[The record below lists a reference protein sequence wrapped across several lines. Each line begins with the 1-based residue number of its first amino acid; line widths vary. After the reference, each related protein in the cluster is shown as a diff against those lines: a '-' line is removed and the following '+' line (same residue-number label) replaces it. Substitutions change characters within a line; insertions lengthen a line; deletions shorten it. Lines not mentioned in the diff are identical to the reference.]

1 MPAASFLAQ
10 MGQSLGMNA
19 ASSAGSSAGG
29 GIADALFGGI
39 SARRNWKYKQKEMAL
54 QQQYALEQMS
64 KSAEYQ
70 LAHDKQMFD
79 YQNAYNDPSAILERN
94 LDAGL
99 NPAAVLG
106 QSGVGVSATIP
117 TASGGAPS
125 GHGPVASGSGGGL
138 AALAG
143 NPSAYADVQ
152 LKDAQQERERSAAT
166 LNDSAA
172 ALNDAEADWYK
183 SQTVDKDLRE
193 RLIKAQAG
201 LAEAGITES
210 SSRASLNTAI
220 ALSYSIDNELK
231 DAAFG
236 YNLELIKAN
245 LGKAKEEYYQLKSRT
260 GYIDDLIEGELQL
273 LTARAI
279 YLKAS
284 ASNQEQLARVN
295 ELTATD
301 LENWFDVN
309 WNTEVEVPIINEKGK
324 VERTIKMTGKEI
336 RREYMKLDLQD
347 FQYDM
352 YTNRWELRSEKNR
365 FGYSIANTAVSG
377 AISLAGHA
385 VGANILS
392 SAPPVQKVEDVTEE
406 LVPTPGSLGG
416 GWSKHTSKTSRQFR
430 HK

>member
-1 MPAASFLAQ
+1 MPAASFAAL

-19 ASSAGSSAGG
+19 ASSAGASAGG

-70 LAHDKQMFD
+70 LSHDKQMFD
-79 YQNAYNDPSAILERN
+79 YQNAYNDPSAVLERN
-94 LDAGL
+94 LSAGL

-117 TASGGAPS
+117 TSSGGAPS
-125 GHGPVASGSGGGL
+125 GHGPVASGSGAGL

-143 NPSAYADVQ
+143 NPSAYADIQ
-152 LKDAQQERERSAAT
+152 LKDAQQERERSAA
-166 LNDSAA
+166 N
-172 ALNDAEADWYK
+172 LNDAEADWYK
-183 SQTVDKDLRE
+183 SQTLDKSLRE

-220 ALSYSIDNELK
+220 TLSYSIDNELK

-245 LGKAKEEYYQLKSRT
+245 LGKAKEEYYQLKTRT
-260 GYIDDLIEGELQL
+260 GFIDDQIEAELQL

-279 YLKAS
+279 YLKSS
-284 ASNQEQLARVN
+284 ASNQDQLARVN
-295 ELTATD
+295 ELTADD

-309 WNTEVEVPIINEKGK
+309 WNTKVEVPIINEKGK
-324 VERTIKMTGKEI
+324 VERTVEMTGKEI
-336 RREYMKLDLQD
+336 RKEYMKLNLQD

-365 FGYSIANTAVSG
+365 FGYSIVNTAVSG
-377 AISLAGHA
+377 AISA
-385 VGANILS
+385 VGHVAGAKVLS
-392 SAPPVQKVEDVTEE
+392 SAPPVQRLEDVTED
-406 LVPTPGSLGG
+406 LVSSPDGS
-416 GWSKHTSKTSRQFR
+416 GWTKHTSTISRQFR
-430 HK
+430 RQ

>member
-1 MPAASFLAQ
+1 MPPISFAAQ

-19 ASSAGSSAGG
+19 AGSAGSSAGA

-54 QQQYALEQMS
+54 QQQYALEQMT
-64 KSAEYQ
+64 KSAEFQ

-79 YQNAYNDPSAILERN
+79 YQNAYNDPSAVLERN
-94 LDAGL
+94 LAAGL

-117 TASGGAPS
+117 TASGGAPT
-125 GHGPVASGSGGGL
+125 GHGPVATGSGGGL
-138 AALAG
+138 SALAG
-143 NPSAYADVQ
+143 NPSAYADIQ
-152 LKDAQQERERSAAT
+152 LKDAQQERER
-166 LNDSAA
+166 SAA

-193 RLIKAQAG
+193 RLLKAQAG

-210 SSRASLNTAI
+210 SSRASLNAAI
-220 ALSYSIDNELK
+220 TLSYSIDNELK

-236 YNLELIKAN
+236 YNLELIKAD
-245 LGKAKEEYYQLKSRT
+245 LGKAKEEYYQLKART
-260 GYIDDLIEGELQL
+260 GYVDDLIEAELQL

-284 ASNQEQLARVN
+284 SSNQEQLARVN
-295 ELTATD
+295 ELTAND

-309 WNTEVEVPIINEKGK
+309 WNTKVEVPIINEKGK
-324 VERTIKMTGKEI
+324 VERTVMMTGKEI
-336 RREYMKLDLQD
+336 RKEYMRLDLQD

-352 YTNRWELRSEKNR
+352 FTNRWELRSEKNR
-365 FGYSIANTAVSG
+365 FGYSIANTVVSG

-385 VGANILS
+385 AGAKIIS
-392 SAPPVQKVEDVTEE
+392 SAPPVQRIEDVTED
-406 LVPTPGSLGG
+406 LVPTPSSLGG
-416 GWSKHTSKTSRQFR
+416 GWSKHTTSTSRQFR
-430 HK
+430 RN

>member
-1 MPAASFLAQ
+1 MPAASFPAL

-19 ASSAGSSAGG
+19 ASSAGASSGA

-79 YQNAYNDPSAILERN
+79 YENAYNAPAAVFERN
-94 LDAGL
+94 LAAGV
-99 NPAAVLG
+99 NPAALLG

-117 TASGGAPS
+117 TSSGGAPS
-125 GHGPVASGSGGGL
+125 GHGPVAAGPGGGL

-143 NPSAYADVQ
+143 NPSAYADIQ
-152 LKDAQQERERSAAT
+152 LKDAQQERER
-166 LNDSAA
+166 SAA

-183 SQTVDKDLRE
+183 SQTLDKSLRE
-193 RLIKAQAG
+193 RLMKAQAG

-210 SSRASLNTAI
+210 SSRASLNAAI
-220 ALSYSIDNELK
+220 TLSYSIDNELK

-236 YNLELIKAN
+236 YNFELIKAN
-245 LGKAKEEYYQLKSRT
+245 LGKAKEEYYQLKTRT
-260 GYIDDLIEGELQL
+260 GYVDDQIEAELQL

-279 YLKAS
+279 YLKS
-284 ASNQEQLARVN
+284 AAANQDQLSRVN
-295 ELTATD
+295 ELTADD

-309 WNTEVEVPIINEKGK
+309 WNTKVEVPIINEKGK
-324 VERTIKMTGKEI
+324 VERTVEMTGKEI
-336 RREYMKLDLQD
+336 RKEYMKLNLQD

-365 FGYSIANTAVSG
+365 FGYSIVNTAVSG
-377 AISLAGHA
+377 AISAAGH
-385 VGANILS
+385 VSGAKVLS
-392 SAPPVQKVEDVTEE
+392 SAPPVQRFEDVTED
-406 LVPTPGSLGG
+406 LVPSPDGA
-416 GWSKHTSKTSRQFR
+416 GWTKHTTTTSRQFR
-430 HK
+430 R

>member
-1 MPAASFLAQ
+1 MPAASFAAL

-19 ASSAGSSAGG
+19 ASSAGSSAGA

-64 KSAEYQ
+64 KSAEFQ

-79 YQNAYNDPSAILERN
+79 YQNAYNDPSAVLERN
-94 LDAGL
+94 LAAGL

-117 TASGGAPS
+117 TSSGGAPS

-138 AALAG
+138 AALSG
-143 NPSAYADVQ
+143 NPSAYADIQ
-152 LKDAQQERERSAAT
+152 LKDAQQERERSAA
-166 LNDSAA
+166 S
-172 ALNDAEADWYK
+172 LNDAEADWYR
-183 SQTVDKDLRE
+183 SQTLDKDLRE
-193 RLIKAQAG
+193 RLMKAQAG

-210 SSRASLNTAI
+210 ASRASLNAAI
-220 ALSYSIDNELK
+220 TLSYSIDNELK

-245 LGKAKEEYYQLKSRT
+245 LGKAKEEYYQLKTRT
-260 GYIDDLIEGELQL
+260 GYVDDLLEGELQL

-279 YLKAS
+279 YLKSS

-295 ELTATD
+295 ELTADD

-309 WNTEVEVPIINEKGK
+309 WNTKVEVPIIDEKGK
-324 VERTIKMTGKEI
+324 VERTVVMTGKEI
-336 RREYMKLDLQD
+336 RKEYMKLNLQD

-365 FGYSIANTAVSG
+365 FGYSIVNTAVSG
-377 AISLAGHA
+377 AISAAGHA
-385 VGANILS
+385 VGAKVLS
-392 SAPPVQKVEDVTEE
+392 TAPPVQRFDDVTEDF
-406 LVPTPGSLGG
+406 VPSPDGA
-416 GWSKHTSKTSRQFR
+416 GWTKHTSTTSRQFR
-430 HK
+430 R

>member
-1 MPAASFLAQ
+1 MPAASFAAQ
-10 MGQSLGMNA
+10 MAQAFGMNA
-19 ASSAGSSAGG
+19 ASSSGASSGG

-79 YQNAYNDPSAILERN
+79 YQNAYNDPSAVLERN

-138 AALAG
+138 AALSG
-143 NPSAYADVQ
+143 NPSAYADIQ
-152 LKDAQQERERSAAT
+152 LKDAQQERER
-166 LNDSAA
+166 SAA

-183 SQTVDKDLRE
+183 SQTLDKSLRE
-193 RLIKAQAG
+193 RLMKAQAG

-210 SSRASLNTAI
+210 SSRASLNAAI
-220 ALSYSIDNELK
+220 TLSYSIDNELK

-236 YNLELIKAN
+236 YNFEMIKAN
-245 LGKAKEEYYQLKSRT
+245 LGKAKEEYYQLKTRT
-260 GYIDDLIEGELQL
+260 GYVDDQIEAELQL

-279 YLKAS
+279 YLKSS
-284 ASNQEQLARVN
+284 ASNQEQLSRVN
-295 ELTATD
+295 ELTADD

-309 WNTEVEVPIINEKGK
+309 WNTKVEVPIINEKGK
-324 VERTIKMTGKEI
+324 VERTVEMTGKDI
-336 RREYMKLDLQD
+336 RKEYMKLNLQD

-365 FGYSIANTAVSG
+365 FGYSIVNTAVSG
-377 AISLAGHA
+377 AISA
-385 VGANILS
+385 VGHVAGAKVLS
-392 SAPPVQKVEDVTEE
+392 SAPPVQRFDDVTED
-406 LVPTPGSLGG
+406 LVPSPDGA
-416 GWSKHTSKTSRQFR
+416 GWTKHTTTTSRQFR
-430 HK
+430 R

>member
-1 MPAASFLAQ
+1 MPPASFAAQ
-10 MGQSLGMNA
+10 MGQALGMNA
-19 ASSAGSSAGG
+19 ASSSGSSVGAGL
-29 GIADALFGGI
+29 ADALFGGI

-64 KSAEYQ
+64 KSAEFQ

-79 YQNAYNDPSAILERN
+79 YQNAYNDPSAVLARN

-138 AALAG
+138 SALAG
-143 NPSAYADVQ
+143 NPSAYADIE
-152 LKDAQQERERSAAT
+152 LKNAQQERER
-166 LNDSAA
+166 SAA

-183 SQTVDKDLRE
+183 SQTLDKDLRE
-193 RLIKAQAG
+193 RLMKAQAG
-201 LAEAGITES
+201 LAEAGITEA

-220 ALSYSIDNELK
+220 TLSYSIDTELK

-236 YNLELIKAN
+236 YNLEQIKAD
-245 LGKAKEEYYQLKSRT
+245 LGKAKEEYYQLKART
-260 GYIDDLIEGELQL
+260 GYIDDLVEGELQL

-284 ASNQEQLARVN
+284 SSNQEQLARVN
-295 ELTATD
+295 ELTASD

-309 WNTEVEVPIINEKGK
+309 WKTQVEVPIINEKGK
-324 VERTIKMTGKEI
+324 IERTIKMTGKEI
-336 RREYMKLDLQD
+336 RKEYMKLNLQD

-365 FGYSIANTAVSG
+365 FGYSIVNTAVSG
-377 AISLAGHA
+377 AISA
-385 VGANILS
+385 VGHVSGAKVLS
-392 SAPPVQKVEDVTEE
+392 TAPPVQRFDDVTEE
-406 LVPTPGSLGG
+406 FVLTPGSQGG
-416 GWSKHTSKTSRQFR
+416 GWTKHTSTTSRQIR
-430 HK
+430 R

>member
-1 MPAASFLAQ
+1 MIPAGFAAMMAQSF
-10 MGQSLGMNA
+10 GMNA
-19 ASSAGSSAGG
+19 ASSAGSSAGAG
-29 GIADALFGGI
+29 MADALFGGI

-54 QQQYALEQMS
+54 QQQYALEQMT
-64 KSAEYQ
+64 KSAEFQ

-79 YQNAYNDPSAILERN
+79 YQNAYNDPSAVLERN
-94 LDAGL
+94 LVAGL

-143 NPSAYADVQ
+143 NPSAYADIE
-152 LKDAQQERERSAAT
+152 LKNAQQERER
-166 LNDSAA
+166 SAA

-183 SQTVDKDLRE
+183 SQTLDKDLRE
-193 RLIKAQAG
+193 RLMKAQAG
-201 LAEAGITES
+201 LAEQGITES
-210 SSRASLNTAI
+210 SSRAKLNAAI
-220 ALSYSIDNELK
+220 SLSYSIDNELK

-236 YNLELIKAN
+236 YNLEQIKAD
-245 LGKAKEEYYQLKSRT
+245 LGKAKEEYYQLKART

-279 YLKAS
+279 YLKSS

-295 ELTATD
+295 ELTADD

-324 VERTIKMTGKEI
+324 IERTIKMTGKEI
-336 RREYMKLDLQD
+336 RKEYMKLDLQD

-365 FGYSIANTAVSG
+365 FGYSLVNTAVSG
-377 AISLAGHA
+377 AMSAAGHVA
-385 VGANILS
+385 GAKVLS
-392 SAPPVQKVEDVTEE
+392 SAPPVQRFDDVSEDFA
-406 LVPTPGSLGG
+406 PIPGG
-416 GWSKHTSKTSRQFR
+416 GWTKHTTRTSRQIR
-430 HK
+430 R

>member
-1 MPAASFLAQ
+1 MIPAGFAA
-10 MGQSLGMNA
+10 MMAQSLGMNA
-19 ASSAGSSAGG
+19 AASAGSSAGAG
-29 GIADALFGGI
+29 MADALFGGI

-54 QQQYALEQMS
+54 QQQYALEQMT
-64 KSAEYQ
+64 KSAEFQ

-79 YQNAYNDPSAILERN
+79 YQNAYNDPSAVLERN

-143 NPSAYADVQ
+143 NPSAYADVE
-152 LKDAQQERERSAAT
+152 LKNAQQERER
-166 LNDSAA
+166 SAA

-183 SQTVDKDLRE
+183 SQTVDKGLRE
-193 RLIKAQAG
+193 RLMKAQAG
-201 LAEAGITES
+201 LAEQGITES
-210 SSRASLNTAI
+210 SSRAMLNTAI
-220 ALSYSIDNELK
+220 SLSYSIDNELK

-236 YNLELIKAN
+236 YNLEMIKAN
-245 LGKAKEEYYQLKSRT
+245 LGKAKEEYYQLKART
-260 GYIDDLIEGELQL
+260 GYIDEQIEAELQL
-273 LTARAI
+273 LTARAL
-279 YLKAS
+279 YLKS
-284 ASNQEQLARVN
+284 SSSNQEQLARVN
-295 ELTATD
+295 ELTADD

-324 VERTIKMTGKEI
+324 IERTVKMTGKEI
-336 RREYMKLDLQD
+336 RKEYMKLSLQD

-365 FGYSIANTAVSG
+365 FGYSVVNTAVSG
-377 AISLAGHA
+377 AISTVGHVAGA
-385 VGANILS
+385 KVLS
-392 SAPPVQKVEDVTEE
+392 TAPPVQRFEDVSED
-406 LVPTPGSLGG
+406 LAPSPDG
-416 GWSKHTSKTSRQFR
+416 GWTKHTTRTSRQFR
-430 HK
+430 R

>member
-1 MPAASFLAQ
+1 MPAGSFLAM

-64 KSAEYQ
+64 KSAEFQ

-79 YQNAYNDPSAILERN
+79 YQNAYNDPTAVLERN

-117 TASGGAPS
+117 TSSGGAPS
-125 GHGPVASGSGGGL
+125 GHGPVASGSAGGL
-138 AALAG
+138 AALSG
-143 NPSAYADVQ
+143 NPSAYADIQ
-152 LKDAQQERERSAAT
+152 LKDAQQERERSAA
-166 LNDSAA
+166 S
-172 ALNDAEADWYK
+172 LNDAQADWYR
-183 SQTVDKDLRE
+183 SQTLDKGLRE
-193 RLIKAQAG
+193 RLLQAEAG

-210 SSRASLNTAI
+210 TSRANLNTAI
-220 ALSYSIDNELK
+220 TLSYTIDNELK
-231 DAAFG
+231 DAAIG
-236 YNLELIKAN
+236 YNLEMIKAD
-245 LGKAKEEYYQLKSRT
+245 LGKAKEEYYQLKART
-260 GYIDDLIEGELQL
+260 GYIDDQIEAELQL

-279 YLKAS
+279 YLKSAS
-284 ASNQEQLARVN
+284 SNQEQLARVN
-295 ELTATD
+295 ELTADD

-309 WNTEVEVPIINEKGK
+309 WNTQVEVPIINEKGK
-324 VERTIKMTGKEI
+324 VERTVKMTGKDI

-365 FGYSIANTAVSG
+365 FGYSIVNTAVSG
-377 AISLAGHA
+377 AISAAGGV
-385 VGANILS
+385 VGAKVHS
-392 SAPPVQKVEDVTEE
+392 SAPPVQRVDDVVEDF
-406 LVPTPGSLGG
+406 VPNSSSLGG
-416 GWSKHTSKTSRQFR
+416 GWSKRTTTTSRQWR

>member
-1 MPAASFLAQ
+1 MPAASFLTQ
-10 MGQSLGMNA
+10 MGQSLGLNA
-19 ASSAGSSAGG
+19 ASSSGASAGA

-64 KSAEYQ
+64 KSAEFQ

-79 YQNAYNDPSAILERN
+79 YQNAYNDPSAVLERN
-94 LDAGL
+94 LAAGL

-143 NPSAYADVQ
+143 NPSAYADLE
-152 LKDAQQERERSAAT
+152 LKDAQQERER
-166 LNDSAA
+166 SAA

-201 LAEAGITES
+201 LAEAGVTEA
-210 SSRASLNTAI
+210 SSRASLNAAI
-220 ALSYSIDNELK
+220 TLSYSIDNELK

-236 YNLELIKAN
+236 YNLEQIKAD
-245 LGKAKEEYYQLKSRT
+245 LGKAKEEYYQLKART
-260 GYIDDLIEGELQL
+260 GYIDDQIEGELQL

-295 ELTATD
+295 ELTASD

-309 WNTEVEVPIINEKGK
+309 WNTQIEVPIVDEKGK
-324 VERTIKMTGKEI
+324 VERTVKMTGKEI
-336 RREYMKLDLQD
+336 RKEYMKLELQD

-352 YTNRWELRSEKNR
+352 YTGRWQLRTEKNR

-385 VGANILS
+385 VGAKILS
-392 SAPPVQKVEDVTEE
+392 SAPPVQQVEDVTEE
-406 LVPTPGSLGG
+406 FVPTPGSLGG
-416 GWSKHTSKTSRQFR
+416 GWSKHISTTSRKFR
-430 HK
+430 RN

>member
-1 MPAASFLAQ
+1 MPPASFLAQ
-10 MGQSLGMNA
+10 MGQSLGLNA
-19 ASSAGSSAGG
+19 ASSAGSSTGAGL
-29 GIADALFGGI
+29 ADALFGGI

-64 KSAEYQ
+64 KSAEFQ

-79 YQNAYNDPSAILERN
+79 YQNAYNDPSAVLERN
-94 LDAGL
+94 LAAGL

-117 TASGGAPS
+117 TSSGGAPS

-143 NPSAYADVQ
+143 NPSAYADLQ
-152 LKDAQQERERSAAT
+152 LKDAQQERERSAA
-166 LNDSAA
+166 D
-172 ALNDAEADWYK
+172 LNDAEAEWYK

-210 SSRASLNTAI
+210 SSRASLNAAI
-220 ALSYSIDNELK
+220 TLSYSIDNELK

-236 YNLELIKAN
+236 YNLELIKAD
-245 LGKAKEEYYQLKSRT
+245 LGKAKEEYYQLKART
-260 GYIDDLIEGELQL
+260 GYIDDLIEADLQL

-284 ASNQEQLARVN
+284 SSNQEQLARVN
-295 ELTATD
+295 ELTAND

-309 WNTEVEVPIINEKGK
+309 WNTQVEVPIIDEKGK
-324 VERTIKMTGKEI
+324 VERTVKMTGKEI
-336 RREYMKLDLQD
+336 RKEYMKLDLQD

-377 AISLAGHA
+377 ALSLAGHA
-385 VGANILS
+385 AGAKIIS
-392 SAPPVQKVEDVTEE
+392 SAAPVQRFEDVTEDF
-406 LVPTPGSLGG
+406 VPTPGSLGG
-416 GWSKHTSKTSRQFR
+416 GWTKHTSSSSRQFR
-430 HK
+430 RK

>member
-1 MPAASFLAQ
+1 MPPASFAAQ
-10 MGQSLGMNA
+10 MGQALAMNA
-19 ASSAGSSAGG
+19 ASSGGSSAGS

-79 YQNAYNDPSAILERN
+79 YQNSYNDPSAVLQRN
-94 LDAGL
+94 LVAGL

-117 TASGGAPS
+117 TSSGGAPS
-125 GHGPVASGSGGGL
+125 GHGPVATGSGGGL
-138 AALAG
+138 SALAG
-143 NPSAYADVQ
+143 NPSAYADIQ
-152 LKDAQQERERSAAT
+152 LKDAQRERER
-166 LNDSAA
+166 SAA

-183 SQTVDKDLRE
+183 SQTLDKSLRE
-193 RLIKAQAG
+193 RLMKAQAG
-201 LAEAGITES
+201 LSEAGITEA
-210 SSRASLNTAI
+210 SSRAHLNTAI

-236 YNLELIKAN
+236 YNFEIIKAN
-245 LGKAKEEYYQLKSRT
+245 LGKAKEEYYQLKTRT
-260 GYIDDLIEGELQL
+260 GYIDDQIEAELQL

-279 YLKAS
+279 YLKS
-284 ASNQEQLARVN
+284 AGSNQEQLSRVN
-295 ELTATD
+295 ELTADD

-309 WNTEVEVPIINEKGK
+309 WNTKVEVPIIDEKGR
-324 VERTIKMTGKEI
+324 VERTVEMTGKEI
-336 RREYMKLDLQD
+336 RKEYMKLSLQD

-365 FGYSIANTAVSG
+365 FGYSIVNTAVSG
-377 AISLAGHA
+377 AISA
-385 VGANILS
+385 VGHVAGAKVLG
-392 SAPPVQKVEDVTEE
+392 SAPPVQRLEDVTED
-406 LVPTPGSLGG
+406 LVPGPDGV
-416 GWSKHTSKTSRQFR
+416 GWTKHTTKTSRQFR
-430 HK
+430 R

>member
-1 MPAASFLAQ
+1 MPAASFAAL

-19 ASSAGSSAGG
+19 ASSAGSSAGA

-64 KSAEYQ
+64 KSAEFQ

-79 YQNAYNDPSAILERN
+79 YQNAYNDPSAVLERN
-94 LDAGL
+94 LAAGL

-117 TASGGAPS
+117 TSSGGAPS

-138 AALAG
+138 SALAG
-143 NPSAYADVQ
+143 NPSAYADIQ
-152 LKDAQQERERSAAT
+152 LKDAQQERER
-166 LNDSAA
+166 SAA

-183 SQTVDKDLRE
+183 SQTLDKDLRE
-193 RLIKAQAG
+193 RLMKAQAG
-201 LAEAGITES
+201 LAEAGINES
-210 SSRASLNTAI
+210 SSRASLNAAI
-220 ALSYSIDNELK
+220 TLSYSIDNELK

-236 YNLELIKAN
+236 YNLEMIKAN
-245 LGKAKEEYYQLKSRT
+245 LGKAKEEYYQLKTRT
-260 GYIDDLIEGELQL
+260 GYVDDLLESELQL

-279 YLKAS
+279 YLKSS
-284 ASNQEQLARVN
+284 ASNQEQLSRVN
-295 ELTATD
+295 ELTADD

-309 WNTEVEVPIINEKGK
+309 WNTVVDVPIIDEKGK
-324 VERTIKMTGKEI
+324 VDHTVKMTGKEI
-336 RREYMKLDLQD
+336 RKEYMKLSLQD

-365 FGYSIANTAVSG
+365 FGYSIVNTAVSG
-377 AISLAGHA
+377 AISA
-385 VGANILS
+385 VGHVAGAKILS
-392 SAPPVQKVEDVTEE
+392 TAPPVQGIEDVSED
-406 LVPTPGSLGG
+406 LVPSPDGA
-416 GWSKHTSKTSRQFR
+416 GWSKHTTKTRRQFR
-430 HK
+430 R

>member
-1 MPAASFLAQ
+1 MIPAGFAA
-10 MGQSLGMNA
+10 MMAQSLGMNA
-19 ASSAGSSAGG
+19 AASAGSSAGAG
-29 GIADALFGGI
+29 MADALFGGI

-54 QQQYALEQMS
+54 QQQYALEQMT
-64 KSAEYQ
+64 KSAEFQ

-79 YQNAYNDPSAILERN
+79 YQNAYNDPSAVLERN
-94 LDAGL
+94 LVAGL

-143 NPSAYADVQ
+143 NASAYADVE
-152 LKDAQQERERSAAT
+152 LKNAQQERER
-166 LNDSAA
+166 SAA

-183 SQTVDKDLRE
+183 SQTLDKDLRE
-193 RLIKAQAG
+193 RLMKAQAG
-201 LAEAGITES
+201 LAEQGITES
-210 SSRASLNTAI
+210 SSRAKLNTAI

-236 YNLELIKAN
+236 YNLELIKAD
-245 LGKAKEEYYQLKSRT
+245 LGKAKEEYYQLKART
-260 GYIDDLIEGELQL
+260 GYIDDLIEADLQL

-279 YLKAS
+279 YLKS
-284 ASNQEQLARVN
+284 SSSNQDQLARVN
-295 ELTATD
+295 ELTADD

-324 VERTIKMTGKEI
+324 IERTIKMTGKEI
-336 RREYMKLDLQD
+336 RKEYMKLDLQD

-365 FGYSIANTAVSG
+365 FGYSIVNTAVSG
-377 AISLAGHA
+377 AMSAAGHVA
-385 VGANILS
+385 GAKVLS
-392 SAPPVQKVEDVTEE
+392 TAPPVQRFDDVSED
-406 LVPTPGSLGG
+406 LAPNPDG
-416 GWSKHTSKTSRQFR
+416 GWTKHTTRTSRQIR
-430 HK
+430 R

>member
-1 MPAASFLAQ
+1 MPAASFLSQ

-19 ASSAGSSAGG
+19 ASSAGTSAGA

-64 KSAEYQ
+64 KSAEFQ

-79 YQNAYNDPSAILERN
+79 YENAYNDPAAVLARN
-94 LDAGL
+94 LAAGL

-117 TASGGAPS
+117 TSSGGAPS
-125 GHGPVASGSGGGL
+125 GHAPVATGSGGGL

-143 NPSAYADVQ
+143 NPSAYADIQ
-152 LKDAQQERERSAAT
+152 LKDAQQERER
-166 LNDSAA
+166 SAA

-210 SSRASLNTAI
+210 SSRASLNAAI
-220 ALSYSIDNELK
+220 TLSYSIDNELK

-236 YNLELIKAN
+236 YNLEQIKAD
-245 LGKAKEEYYQLKSRT
+245 LGKAKEEYYQLKART

-284 ASNQEQLARVN
+284 ASNQEQLSRVN
-295 ELTATD
+295 ELTASD

-309 WNTEVEVPIINEKGK
+309 WNTEVEIPIINEKGK
-324 VERTIKMTGKEI
+324 VERTVKMTGKEI

-385 VGANILS
+385 AGAKILS
-392 SAPPVQKVEDVTEE
+392 SAAPVQRVEDVTEE

-416 GWSKHTSKTSRQFR
+416 GWSKHTTTTSRQFR
-430 HK
+430 RK